1 MRSNVITQG
10 QNTFSTRHIARCC
23 DPVDRWFFW
32 TVIGARHGREGRVER
47 FIHRHYPDGFVL
59 PVHYDTVP
67 D

>member
-1 MRSNVITQG
+1 MRSDVISHG
-10 QNTFSTRHIARCC
+10 GNTFSTRQIAKCC

-59 PVHYDTVP
+59 PVHYDAVP